1 MNALDDWSYAVRSAR
16 RDRQRMPPPV
26 PPPQPQKH
34 VHEGLDDGAT
44 LIMGRWNVWCGAC
57 QSKITDRMPE
67 DEIACP
73 DCGAY
78 FFFIRPAD
86 EPLVPEDYKVIESV
100 AQATGLVL
108 SGC

>member
-1 MNALDDWSYAVRSAR
+1 M
-16 RDRQRMPPPV
+16 MPAFQPLK
-26 PPPQPQKH
+26 PQPH
-34 VHEGLDDGAT
+34 VHDGLDDGAT
-44 LIMGRWNVWCGAC
+44 LIMGRWNVWCGEC

-86 EPLVPEDYKVIESV
+86 EPLLPEDLEILRAVSET
-100 AQATGLVL
+100 TGLQIPPPKEEP
-108 SGC
+108 